1 MTDKKS
7 VFIEKL
13 SKDVENQS
21 GIPGEIDE
29 IILDLIG
36 ENEVSRKEIIE
47 IYEQEKSNKNSKL
60 NKESIECL
68 HEWAYG
74 TFWDDK
80 WANDFEDF
88 A

>member
-1 MTDKKS
+1 MTDKNK
-7 VFIEKL
+7 FIEKL
-13 SKDVENQS
+13 SNDIENQS

-36 ENEVSRKEIIE
+36 QYEVSRKEIIE

-60 NKESIECL
+60 NKETIECL
-68 HEWAYG
+68 NEWAHG
-74 TFWDDK
+74 TFWNDK
-80 WANDFEDF
+80 WNNDFEDF